1 MNRMLRLASLSNSLT
16 QQKVTSFAQG
26 SSRREYF
33 AMTQRAI
40 TLRFA
45 VPEAL
50 AVAFGII
57 ILIGV
62 VYFTHK
68 YPVPTVQAEANHA
81 ATSSRGSAELA
92 NPDLRLWRVHLL
104 LR

>member
-1 MNRMLRLASLSNSLT
+1 
-16 QQKVTSFAQG
+16 
-26 SSRREYF
+26 
-33 AMTQRAI
+33 MTQRAI
-40 TLRFA
+40 TLRFV
-45 VPEAL
+45 VPEVL

-68 YPVPTVQAEANHA
+68 YPVPTVQAEANA
-81 ATSSRGSAELA
+81 ISSRGSAELS
-92 NPDLRLWRVHLL
+92 NPDSLRLWRVHLL

>member
-1 MNRMLRLASLSNSLT
+1 
-16 QQKVTSFAQG
+16 
-26 SSRREYF
+26 
-33 AMTQRAI
+33 MTQRAI
-40 TLRFA
+40 TLRFV
-45 VPEAL
+45 VPEVL

-62 VYFTHK
+62 VYFTHR

-81 ATSSRGSAELA
+81 ATISRGSAELS
-92 NPDLRLWRVHLL
+92 NPDLLRLWRVHLV

>member
-1 MNRMLRLASLSNSLT
+1 
-16 QQKVTSFAQG
+16 
-26 SSRREYF
+26 
-33 AMTQRAI
+33 MTQRAI
-40 TLRFA
+40 TLRFV
-45 VPEAL
+45 VPEVL

-68 YPVPTVQAEANHA
+68 YPVPAVQAEANHA
-81 ATSSRGSAELA
+81 ATSSRGSAELS
-92 NPDLRLWRVHLL
+92 NPDLLRLWRIHLL